1 MRALFTLALLIIV
14 CQTASANI
22 VINGTRIIYHGSS
35 KETTVQLINT
45 GTSPSLVQSWIDD
58 GDINSTPETAKVP
71 FLLTPPVIKVAGG
84 GGQQLL
90 IKKLPSSLPVDR
102 ESVFYLNVLDIP
114 PMPENLVGKNTIQL
128 AVKSRIKLFFRPPA
142 LSAGADKGIELMQ
155 ITHTDRQFTLHNGSA
170 YYLTIANIMDAQNN
184 KLLKEAIMV
193 APFSTQNVPS
203 SMPVNSTHKY
213 SLLYVDDLGAYKTH
227 RFVTQ

>member
-1 MRALFTLALLIIV
+1 MRVLSTLALLFAV
-14 CQTASANI
+14 CHSASANI
-22 VINGTRIIYHGSS
+22 VINGTRVIYRSSS

-58 GDINSTPETAKVP
+58 GDVDSTPETAHVP

-90 IKKLPSSLPVDR
+90 IKKLPSSLPADR

-114 PMPENLVGKNTIQL
+114 PVPENMVGKNTIQL
-128 AVKSRIKLFFRPPA
+128 AVKSRIKLFYRPQA
-142 LSAGADKGIELMQ
+142 LVAGADKGIELMKVDHGAR
-155 ITHTDRQFTLHNGSA
+155 TFTLHNASA
-170 YYLTIANIMDAQNN
+170 YYITIANIMDAQDN
-184 KLLKEAIMV
+184 KLLKDSVMV
-193 APFSTQNVPS
+193 APFSSLDVPS
-203 SMPVNSTHKY
+203 LMPVNSGHKY

-227 RFVTQ
+227 RFIP